1 MSNRPEEYPF
11 DQVKKLDESIH
22 WDTQKQ
28 IELRQRIEKSLN
40 KTNKR
45 HNYVFR
51 VLPLAGLAIVF
62 CIIGILLAPYISE
75 EEFNKLGNASTPV
88 ENTTEAALSVE
99 EVLNKDSVIYY
110 VNLDVTKG
118 SECNF
123 YLNNVHGGYNYK
135 YKVYAPDGSLIGEST
150 TADTQER
157 LYAVDLSKYGSGR
170 YKIKVY
176 SQAGNIG
183 GQYQLR
189 VRNY

>member
-1 MSNRPEEYPF
+1 MSKRPKEYPF
-11 DQVKKLDESIH
+11 DQVKSLDESIH

-28 IELRQRIEKSLN
+28 IELRHRIEKGLN

-62 CIIGILLAPYISE
+62 CIIGILLAPYMSE

-88 ENTTEAALSVE
+88 ENKTEAALSVI
-99 EVLNKDSVIYY
+99 EVLNESSTIHYI
-110 VNLDVTKG
+110 NLDITTG
-118 SECNF
+118 EECNF
-123 YLNNVHGGYNYK
+123 WLNNLHDSYNYK

-150 TADTQER
+150 TAGSQER
-157 LYAVDLSKYGSGR
+157 LYSVDLSLYGSGK

-176 SQAGNIG
+176 SLAGNIG
-183 GQYQLR
+183 GKYHLR
-189 VRNY
+189 VRNF